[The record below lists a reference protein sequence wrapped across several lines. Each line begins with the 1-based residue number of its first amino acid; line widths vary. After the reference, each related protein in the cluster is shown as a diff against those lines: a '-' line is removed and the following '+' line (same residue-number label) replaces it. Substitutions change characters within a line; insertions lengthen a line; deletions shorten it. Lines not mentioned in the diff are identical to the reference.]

1 MKPLKLT
8 MQAFGSY
15 GKRTVIDFTKANQN
29 LFLITGDTGAGKTTI
44 FDAIVFALYGE
55 ASSGLNKKDGTELQS
70 QFAAAG
76 EEPFVELV
84 FSEGD
89 APEKESLQRQEYKV
103 RRVPRHIRPLK
114 RGKGMK
120 EESESVSLRM
130 PDGTEYPP
138 RETDK
143 KLEEIERLCSLL
155 LLTQQP
161 VASDMRFIVSVMNVV
176 VDMERI
182 GDECTSICSQVVL
195 MKDADKKQIMDYV
208 GEHLQSATDAFRSAL
223 KLMRNNNAEEALTM
237 QHTDDEA
244 LQSEVAIIERMM
256 RELECND
263 HTVAHPDPVLIMHL
277 ILLVHSLTRIWRRS
291 ANIAGHIYFASLGDS
306 LKHAPE
312 KMKAERLHF

>member
-1 MKPLKLT
+1 MIK
-8 MQAFGSY
+8 QESY
-15 GKRTVIDFTKANQN
+15 IEQM
-29 LFLITGDTGAGKTTI
+29 I
-44 FDAIVFALYGE
+44 
-55 ASSGLNKKDGTELQS
+55 
-70 QFAAAG
+70 
-76 EEPFVELV
+76 
-84 FSEGD
+84 
-89 APEKESLQRQEYKV
+89 
-103 RRVPRHIRPLK
+103 
-114 RGKGMK
+114 
-120 EESESVSLRM
+120 VSLRTRLLVM
-130 PDGTEYPP
+130 GASVEIAVDNMKKAVADLNVGTAQAVIENDDDIDAM
-138 RETDK
+138 EN
-143 KLEEIERLCSLL
+143 EIDASSLAL
-155 LLTQQP
+155 LARTQP
-161 VASDMRFIVSVMNVV
+161 VAKDLRFVVSALRMV

-244 LQSEVAIIERMM
+244 PQSEVAIIERMM

>member
-1 MKPLKLT
+1 MIK
-8 MQAFGSY
+8 QESY
-15 GKRTVIDFTKANQN
+15 IEQM
-29 LFLITGDTGAGKTTI
+29 I
-44 FDAIVFALYGE
+44 
-55 ASSGLNKKDGTELQS
+55 
-70 QFAAAG
+70 
-76 EEPFVELV
+76 
-84 FSEGD
+84 
-89 APEKESLQRQEYKV
+89 
-103 RRVPRHIRPLK
+103 
-114 RGKGMK
+114 
-120 EESESVSLRM
+120 VSLRTRLLVM
-130 PDGTEYPP
+130 GASVEIAVDNMKKAVADLNVGTAQAVIENDDDIDAM
-138 RETDK
+138 EN
-143 KLEEIERLCSLL
+143 EIDASSLAL
-155 LLTQQP
+155 LARTQP
-161 VASDMRFIVSVMNVV
+161 VAKDLRFVVSALRMV